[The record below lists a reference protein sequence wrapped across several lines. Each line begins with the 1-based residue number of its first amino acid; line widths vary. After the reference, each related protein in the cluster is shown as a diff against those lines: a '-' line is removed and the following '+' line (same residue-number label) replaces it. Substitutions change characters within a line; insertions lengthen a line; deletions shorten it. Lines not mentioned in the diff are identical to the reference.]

1 MRWVLQS
8 GGALLVLV
16 LLYLSLWP
24 VPIEPVAWQAPV
36 DRGLVDPFAPN
47 KLLQR
52 ASGIDLGD
60 YEGPEDATLGHDNHV
75 YVTTLDGDV
84 LRVGGERVERFVSL
98 GGRPLGIETASD
110 GALIVAN
117 SYLGLQRI
125 ETDGSKRTL
134 LGSIDGERPVY
145 PNNLA
150 IATDGTI
157 YFTEASSKFGAEEYR
172 GTYNAS
178 VLDIMEHG
186 GHGSVIEFNPATGAA
201 VTLLDGLN
209 YANGIAISADN
220 SYLVIAETGGYRVWK
235 YWLSPERRGETEL
248 LIDNLPGFP
257 DNIKTGLQGRFWM
270 GIAAPRNPLLDRLS
284 DKPWL
289 RKVVQRLPATV
300 RPQAVPASHVIAFN
314 GNGEILMNMHD
325 PRARFPM
332 LTGVL
337 ETPQALFLTTLVG
350 YQLPVIEK
358 SELF

>member
-1 MRWVLQS
+1 MKWVLQS
-8 GGALLVLV
+8 GGALLVLI

-24 VPIEPVAWQAPV
+24 VPIEPVTWQAPL

-60 YEGPEDATLGHDNHV
+60 YEGPEDAALGHDNHV

-84 LRVGGERVERFVSL
+84 LRVGGPRVERFASL

-117 SYLGLQRI
+117 SNLGLQRI
-125 ETDGSKRTL
+125 ETDGSMRTL

-150 IATDGTI
+150 IATGGTI
-157 YFTEASSKFGAEEYR
+157 YFTEASSKFGAEKYR

-186 GHGSVIEFNPATGAA
+186 GHGSVIEFNPATGVA

-220 SYLVIAETGGYRVWK
+220 SYLVVAETGGYRVWK
-235 YWLSPERRGETEL
+235 YWLTPERRGETEL

-270 GIAAPRNPLLDRLS
+270 GIAAPRNRLLDRLS

-289 RKVVQRLPATV
+289 RKVVQRLPAAV

-314 GNGEILMNMHD
+314 GDGEILMNMHD

-337 ETPQALFLTTLVG
+337 ETRQSLFLTTLVG
-350 YQLPVIEK
+350 HQLPVIEK
-358 SELF
+358 SELL

>member
-1 MRWVLQS
+1 MKWVLKA

-24 VPIEPVAWQAPV
+24 VPIDPVAWQAPM

-60 YEGPEDATLGHDNHV
+60 FEGPEDATLGHDGHI
-75 YVTTLDGDV
+75 YVTTLNGDV
-84 LRVGGERVERFVSL
+84 LRVSGETIERFASP

-125 ETDGSKRTL
+125 ETDGSMRTL

-150 IATDGTI
+150 IANDGKI

-172 GTYNAS
+172 GTYDAS

-220 SYLVIAETGGYRVWK
+220 RYLVFAETSGYRVWK
-235 YWLSPERRGETEL
+235 YWLTPDRRGETEL

-270 GIAAPRNPLLDRLS
+270 GFAAPRNSLLDNLS

-289 RKVVQRLPATV
+289 RKVVQRLPAAV
-300 RPQAVPASHVIAFN
+300 RPQAVPSSHVIAFN
-314 GNGEILMNMHD
+314 GDGEILMNMHD

-337 ETPQALFLTTLVG
+337 ETPQSLFLTTLVG
-350 YQLPVIEK
+350 HQLPVIEK